1 MLENVKKSAHSSSM
15 HFLTEFFFYLFYKI
29 VSRHVEVIF
38 HRSILADVKVKVTFT
53 LHMRRDSHDDIAQK
67 LGNDNQTPATGIGMT
82 APMSSISEC

>member
-15 HFLTEFFFYLFYKI
+15 HFLTEFFLFYKI

-67 LGNDNQTPATGIGMT
+67 LGNDNQTPTGIGMT